1 MDISRLFV
9 QLVIAMVCAGVGNML
24 IPRQIPGK
32 IFGLLIIG
40 LAGVWLGEWTT
51 NLLKEQYKLSFGF
64 LEWRIEGVPIIP
76 AIIGSAIVLYIVTAL
91 LKWGRYNN

>member
-1 MDISRLFV
+1 MNVSRLFV
-9 QLVIAMVCAGVGNML
+9 QLVIAMVCAGAGNML

-51 NLLKEQYKLSFGF
+51 NLLKRQYNLSFGF
-64 LEWRIEGVPIIP
+64 LEWRIEGVPIVP
-76 AIIGSAIVLYIVTAL
+76 AVIGSAIVLYIVTTL
-91 LKWGRYNN
+91 LRWGRYSN